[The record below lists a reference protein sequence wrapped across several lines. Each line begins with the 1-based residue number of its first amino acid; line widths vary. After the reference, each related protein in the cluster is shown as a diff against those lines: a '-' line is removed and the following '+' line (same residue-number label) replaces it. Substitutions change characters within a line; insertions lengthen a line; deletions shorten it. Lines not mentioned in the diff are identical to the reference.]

1 MIDQSQTQQ
10 ERRSRAGAEKME
22 EKEIAGAMKSYIIL
36 GFVII
41 IILGFALVGLYHF
54 MVDQTKT

>member
-41 IILGFALVGLYHF
+41 IILGFVLVGLYHF
-54 MVDQTKT
+54 MVEPN